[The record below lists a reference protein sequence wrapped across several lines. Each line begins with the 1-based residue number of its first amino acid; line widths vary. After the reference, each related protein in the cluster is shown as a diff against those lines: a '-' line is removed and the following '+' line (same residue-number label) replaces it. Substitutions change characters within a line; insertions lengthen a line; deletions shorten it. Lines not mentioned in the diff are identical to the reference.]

1 MLDQKPEILNKS
13 IIFRRG
19 LEAAD
24 PATLL
29 LSLVQLTGERHWL
42 EQARPFV
49 RGPMNYQEFMP
60 EELRARVREQ
70 MSEVLSEIEER
81 GQTTFALPDDA
92 LLGEMMSFATGEA
105 VADDYIAMMRE
116 DLTCDGL
123 ASRSLGWRKPPDGS
137 ALRDSEV
144 VIIGAG
150 MSGLYAAIQL
160 REAGLPLRQP
170 GEERR
175 VGGTWYENIYPGC
188 GVDTPNHFYSY
199 TFEPNHDWS
208 HDFASATSSGAI
220 SSASPT
226 NSICASGFSSAPR

>member
-1 MLDQKPEILNKS
+1 
-13 IIFRRG
+13 
-19 LEAAD
+19 
-24 PATLL
+24 
-29 LSLVQLTGERHWL
+29 
-42 EQARPFV
+42 
-49 RGPMNYQEFMP
+49 MNYQEFMP
-60 EELRARVREQ
+60 EELRARVRER

-92 LLGEMMSFATGEA
+92 LLAEMMSFATGEA

-116 DLTCDGL
+116 DLTCDSL
-123 ASRSLGWRKPPDGS
+123 ASRSPGWRKPPDRS

-160 REAGLPLRQP
+160 REAGLPFVILEKNDASAAPRMRTSIP
-170 GEERR
+170 AAVSTRR
-175 VGGTWYENIYPGC
+175 TISIP
-188 GVDTPNHFYSY
+188 TPSSLI
-199 TFEPNHDWS
+199 TTGRIISP
-208 HDFASATSSGAI
+208 SATSSGAI